1 MILLNFMWIF
11 LGADREGFVTGQ
23 NQLGANGG
31 TIRQFSSGFTSIKCI
46 LFTGML
52 LVIEGY
58 QLVSSKIIKPL

>member
-23 NQLGANGG
+23 NQFGANGG

-46 LFTGML
+46 LFTGM
-52 LVIEGY
+52 
-58 QLVSSKIIKPL
+58 